1 MTEHVSAIDAVV
13 AGYGNVIALHGVSI
27 DIFER
32 GITALLGSNGAGK
45 STLLKAI
52 AGLVRVRAGR
62 ILFRNEDITNRQ
74 CHERVERGIVL
85 IPEGR
90 MIFPFMRVEENLR
103 IGAFTQHAR
112 KRTKESLETVYGL
125 FPRLKERRMQ
135 FAGTMSGGEQKM
147 LAIGLGLMAC
157 PRFVLLDEPTLGLAP
172 LIARSIFKTINQ
184 LKATGLTILLAE
196 QDVRRTLQIS
206 DRVYVLENGKTVMEG
221 TGAALLSDPKI
232 SSAYLGI

>member
-1 MTEHVSAIDAVV
+1 LRTDAVV
-13 AGYGNVIALHGVSI
+13 AGYGNIIVLHNVSI
-27 DIFER
+27 EICER

-45 STLLKAI
+45 STLLKAV
-52 AGLVRVRAGR
+52 AGLGRLRAGR
-62 ILFRNEDITNRQ
+62 ILYRNEDIANCQ

-85 IPEGR
+85 VPEGH
-90 MIFPFMRVEENLR
+90 MIFPSMSVEDNLR
-103 IGAFTQHAR
+103 IGAFTPRAR
-112 KRTKESLETVYGL
+112 RRTKDSLEAVYGR
-125 FPRLKERRMQ
+125 FPYLKERRRQ

-157 PRFVLLDEPTLGLAP
+157 PRFLLLDEPTLGLAP
-172 LIARSIFKTINQ
+172 LVARSIFNTINQ

-206 DRVYVLENGKTVMEG
+206 DRAYVLENGRNVMEG